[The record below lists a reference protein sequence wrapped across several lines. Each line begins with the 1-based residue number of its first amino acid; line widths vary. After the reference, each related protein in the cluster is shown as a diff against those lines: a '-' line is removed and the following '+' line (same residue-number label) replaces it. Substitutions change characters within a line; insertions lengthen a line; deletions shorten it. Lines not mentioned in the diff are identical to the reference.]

1 MISVKV
7 TKDQINTDAELLVR
21 IGEID
26 IATDVNDK
34 EKFDKLIKSYI
45 NSSTHN
51 NIVEILTMLE
61 NAENIYDRNKISA
74 VFDKIIHRDA
84 QLYVDIIT
92 IIRTLL
98 EAKDSK
104 EWYQYATSILSIYD
118 TKEELDNNRTE
129 EEPKSID

>member
-7 TKDQINTDAELLVR
+7 AKDQINTDAELLVR

-84 QLYVDIIT
+84 QLYVDVIT